1 MEKSHHRSSFATI
14 RVGDLTE
21 KEIAFVRQAADA
33 TSSKPRDIVMAA
45 LRMAH
50 EDASRL
56 GVPWFVPKL
65 KRFM

>member
-1 MEKSHHRSSFATI
+1 M
-14 RVGDLTE
+14 TE